1 MRDLL
6 ESLDK
11 LTVQDAE
18 IEEASGEFAVPFYQ
32 MQDEYCGGDCPS
44 EAHKVIIDSLVQYM
58 SGDDIMDF
66 VMQFRREHDMDDDD
80 ETV

>member
-11 LTVQDAE
+11 LTV
-18 IEEASGEFAVPFYQ
+18 EASGEFAVPFYQ

-66 VMQFRREHDMDDDD
+66 VDQFRREHDMDDDD

>member
-11 LTVQDAE
+11 LTT
-18 IEEASGEFAVPFYQ
+18 EASGEFAVPFYM

-66 VMQFRREHDMDDDD
+66 VNQFRAEHDMDNDD
-80 ETV
+80 ES